1 MALKPTQCQLE
12 FQQKILDLAAGVAPV
27 RPKRLLFARLKATFR
42 TLPMQRLPGFRDF
55 YPEECAFRNYL
66 FENWRRVAR
75 SFGFQ
80 EYDGPTLESV
90 ELYKRKSGEELKTQL
105 FRFVDQGDREVCM
118 RPEMTPTLARLV
130 AARSRE
136 YRKPIKWFSIS
147 PFFRFEKPQK
157 GRLREFYQIN
167 CDIIGDNSPA
177 ADAELIALAVALHRA
192 LGLTEEDF
200 FVRVSNRNLWADFLA
215 KRQRPIER
223 LSEFL
228 SIIDKLEREKEE
240 VTALKLESFQIDLA
254 EVREFIR
261 TPSASVPG
269 FSDLFRELQWRGLE
283 KIVELDLTIVRGL
296 DYYTGLVFEIFD
308 RKKENRALAGG
319 GRYDNLL
326 SVISDGEADLPAA
339 GFAIGDVTFTNLLQE
354 LAHTRKLS
362 EEALRAPTGA
372 FIVVADEARRPEAI
386 ELAFALRQSGMIVD
400 YSLAPSKVGRQFQ
413 QAETVKAKYAVVIGQ
428 EWPQVRVK
436 LLAERTEQIISRDD
450 LPAVLGIS

>member
-1 MALKPTQCQLE
+1 
-12 FQQKILDLAAGVAPV
+12 
-27 RPKRLLFARLKATFR
+27 
-42 TLPMQRLPGFRDF
+42 MQRLPGFRDF

-80 EYDGPTLESV
+80 EYDGPTLEST

-105 FRFVDQGDREVCM
+105 FRFADQGDRDVCL

-167 CDIIGDNSPA
+167 CDIVGDDSPA
-177 ADAELIALAVALHRA
+177 ADAELISLAIALHRA
-192 LGLTEEDF
+192 FGLTDDDF
-200 FVRVSNRNLWADFLA
+200 FVRLNNRNLWAEFLI
-215 KRQRPIER
+215 KHQQPIER

-228 SIIDKLEREKEE
+228 AIIDKFERENPE
-240 VTALKLESFQIDLA
+240 TTGQKLQSFQL
-254 EVREFIR
+254 ELGQVREFIE
-261 TPSASVPG
+261 TPANSVPG
-269 FSDLFRELQWRGLE
+269 FGDLFRELQWRGLD
-283 KIVELDLTIVRGL
+283 KFVELDLTVVRGL

-319 GRYDNLL
+319 GRYDNLI
-326 SVISDGEADLPAA
+326 SVISEGQTDLPAA
-339 GFAIGDVTFTNLLQE
+339 GFAIGDVTFTNLLME
-354 LAHTRKLS
+354 LDHTRQRIDQ
-362 EEALRAPTGA
+362 ALKTPQGA
-372 FIVVADEARRPEAI
+372 FIIIADEARRPEAI
-386 ELAFALRQSGMIVD
+386 GVAQTLRQSGITAD
-400 YSLAPSKVGRQFQ
+400 YCLQAVKVGRQFQ
-413 QAETVKAKYAVVIGQ
+413 QAEALGARFAVVIGQ

-436 LLAERTEQIISRDD
+436 LLAERTEKIISKDQ
-450 LPAVLGIS
+450 LPDALGSQ

>member
-1 MALKPTQCQLE
+1 
-12 FQQKILDLAAGVAPV
+12 
-27 RPKRLLFARLKATFR
+27 
-42 TLPMQRLPGFRDF
+42 MQRLPGFRDF

-66 FENWRRVAR
+66 FESWRRVAR

-80 EYDGPTLESV
+80 EYDGPTLEPA

-105 FRFVDQGDREVCM
+105 FRFIDQGDRDVCM

-167 CDIIGDNSPA
+167 CDIIGDDSPA

-200 FVRVSNRNLWADFLA
+200 FVRVNNRNLWADFLT

-254 EVREFIR
+254 EVREFVR
-261 TPSASVPG
+261 TPAASVPG
-269 FSDLFRELQWRGLE
+269 FGDLFRELQWRGLE
-283 KIVELDLTIVRGL
+283 KFVELDLTIVRGL

-339 GFAIGDVTFTNLLQE
+339 GFAIGDVTFANLLQE
-354 LAHTRKLS
+354 LDHTRKQI
-362 EEALRAPTGA
+362 EEALRVPTGA
-372 FIVVADEARRPEAI
+372 FIVVADETRRPEAI

-400 YSLAPSKVGRQFQ
+400 YSLAPAKVGRQFQ
-413 QAETVKAKYAVVIGQ
+413 QAETVGAKYAVVIGQ

-450 LPAVLGIS
+450 LPSILGIN